1 MAVGVIEIVST
12 ADRLPVLGYN
22 LSESGILIGL
32 TAVVIDGAP
41 VVGQLL
47 VEAGIMRGGR
57 GDPFKAAVLL
67 REYVYVG
74 RLAFWNGYLDLEPG
88 DELYL
93 EIRADAVFRVRLNNF
108 VKLGGG

>member
-1 MAVGVIEIVST
+1 MSVGVIEIVST

-22 LSESGILIGL
+22 LSETGILIGM
-32 TAVVIDGAP
+32 TAVVIDGTP
-41 VVGQLL
+41 EIGQLL

-57 GDPFKAAVLL
+57 GDPFKAAVLI

-74 RLAFWNGYLDLEPG
+74 RPGYWNGSLDLNPG

-93 EIRADAVFRVRLNNF
+93 EIRGAEAYRVRLSDF
-108 VKLGGG
+108 VRLEGG

>member
-1 MAVGVIEIVST
+1 MSVGVIEIVST

-22 LSESGILIGL
+22 LSETGILIGM
-32 TAVVIDGAP
+32 TAVVIDGTP
-41 VVGQLL
+41 EIGQLL

-74 RLAFWNGYLDLEPG
+74 RPGFWNGNLDLNPG

-93 EIRADAVFRVRLNNF
+93 EIRGAEVYRVRLSDF
-108 VKLGGG
+108 VRLEGG

>member
-1 MAVGVIEIVST
+1 MSVGVIEIVST

-22 LSESGILIGL
+22 LSETGILIGM
-32 TAVVIDGAP
+32 TAVVINGTP
-41 VVGQLL
+41 EIGQLL

-74 RLAFWNGYLDLEPG
+74 RPGFWNGNLDLNPG

-93 EIRADAVFRVRLNNF
+93 EIRGAEVYRVRLSDF
-108 VKLGGG
+108 VRLEGG

>member
-1 MAVGVIEIVST
+1 MSVGVIEIVST

-22 LSESGILIGL
+22 LSEEGSLIGM

-41 VVGQLL
+41 AIGQLL
-47 VEAGIMRGGR
+47 VEAGLMRGGR
-57 GDPFKAAVLL
+57 GDPFKAAILL

-74 RLAFWNGYLDLEPG
+74 RPAFWNGNLDLNPG

-93 EIRADAVFRVRLNNF
+93 EIRGDAAYRVRLSDF
-108 VKLGGG
+108 VKLGGS